1 MRYLFGAAAAF
12 FLAMFQASSVEQFR
26 ILGVIPNL
34 LLVILVCWLVVRGLD
49 DVMPMIAVT
58 GITLGFVGLQTP
70 GFVLLALLLA
80 MAPVGLMREMHVISS
95 ELLLTLA
102 LVALASLIYES
113 VLLLGVMATGG
124 VFDLRGGYADVVLPA
139 AGVNILLAPPV
150 YLVMRLARPHAARNR
165 YAY

>member
-1 MRYLFGAAAAF
+1 MRYVFGAAAAF

-26 ILGVIPNL
+26 VLGVIPNL

-49 DVMPMIAVT
+49 DVMPMVAVT

-70 GFVLLALLLA
+70 GLVLLALLLA
-80 MAPVGLMREMHVISS
+80 MAPAGLMREMHVISS

-102 LVALASLIYES
+102 VVAAASLIYES
-113 VLLLGVMATGG
+113 VMLFGVMLTGG
-124 VFDLRGGYADVVLPA
+124 VFDLRGGYADAVLPSA
-139 AGVNILLAPPV
+139 AVNLVLAPPV
-150 YLVMRLARPHAARNR
+150 YFVMRLARPHASRNR